1 MVEINRFILNGHVF
15 VHSLSSKDIEVEVL
29 NSFRVFLFQYADLL
43 NFSYRH
49 WADVIF
55 VLTGEGPVPIA
66 AAAASTST
74 VRVRGK
80 ETTSEK
86 KKKLNKYEREVQSYR
101 QERILS
107 NASSP
112 SLSLSPLL
120 SSQPIPPSS
129 SSSSVNTKGHIVL
142 TIPFNFTP
150 KSLSVYLTRHL
161 SSHTNFIIGRVH
173 ERVAM
178 LEEEE

>member
-29 NSFRVFLFQYADLL
+29 NTFRVFLFQYADLL
-43 NFSYRH
+43 NFSYRQ

-66 AAAASTST
+66 AASTST

-80 ETTSEK
+80 ETMSEK

-120 SSQPIPPSS
+120 SSPPIPPSSS